1 MTEGPRND
9 PAEDRKAGSGGEAG
23 AGQRPTARP
32 PAAAPSQSDGNS
44 GEDEQKCGLV
54 AVIGAPNAG
63 KSTLVNALVGQK
75 VAITSA
81 KAQTTRARMLG
92 IALHGDTQMILV
104 DTPGIFAPKRRL
116 DRAMVSA
123 AWEGTEA
130 ADAVLLMVDPVKQRR
145 HELEPLLE
153 ALAQRPE
160 KKILVLN
167 KVDVARKEPL
177 LALAQELTGK
187 VDFAEVFFVS
197 ALTGDGVPEMKAA
210 LAAMMPEAE
219 WVYPEDQV
227 SDASERLLAA
237 EITREQLYRQLHEE
251 LPYDSAVRPE
261 LYQHRPDGSLEIH
274 QQIVV
279 VRDNQRA
286 IVLGKG
292 GSKIKAIGEAAR
304 KELSELLG
312 VKVHLFLH
320 VKVEENWSDN
330 KEIFEEIGL
339 DWGR

>member
-1 MTEGPRND
+1 MTETETPS
-9 PAEDRKAGSGGEAG
+9 PPSSGT
-23 AGQRPTARP
+23 R
-32 PAAAPSQSDGNS
+32 
-44 GEDEQKCGLV
+44 CGVV
-54 AVIGAPNAG
+54 AVLGAPNAG

-92 IALHGDTQMILV
+92 IALHELEGAPGPMIPTQMILV
-104 DTPGIFAPKRRL
+104 DTPGIFAPRRRL

-123 AWEGTEA
+123 AWEGAEA
-130 ADAVLLMVDPVKQRR
+130 ADAVLLMVDPIKQRR

-153 ALAQRPE
+153 TLAGRPE
-160 KKILVLN
+160 RKILVLN
-167 KVDVARKEPL
+167 KVDRAKKEPL
-177 LALAQELTGK
+177 LALAQELSGK
-187 VDFAEVFFVS
+187 VDFTEIFFVS
-197 ALTGDGVPEMKAA
+197 ALTGEGVPELKDN
-210 LAAMMPEAE
+210 LAKLMPEGE
-219 WVYPEDQV
+219 WMYPEDQV

-237 EITREQLYRQLHEE
+237 EITREQLYKQLHEE

-261 LYQHRPDGSLEIH
+261 KYEHRKDGSVEIH

-279 VRDNQRA
+279 TRDNQRA

-304 KELSELLG
+304 KELSEVLG

-320 VKVEENWSDN
+320 VKVLENWAED
-330 KEIFEEIGL
+330 KEVFEEIGL
-339 DWGR
+339 DWVR

>member
-1 MTEGPRND
+1 MSDTP
-9 PAEDRKAGSGGEAG
+9 
-23 AGQRPTARP
+23 PTR
-32 PAAAPSQSDGNS
+32 
-44 GEDEQKCGLV
+44 CGVV

-63 KSTLVNALVGQK
+63 KSTLVNQLVGQK

-92 IALHGDTQMILV
+92 IALHGPVQMILV
-104 DTPGIFAPKRRL
+104 DTPGIFAPRRRL

-123 AWEGTEA
+123 AWEGAES
-130 ADAVLLMVDPVKQRR
+130 ADAVLLLVDPVKQRR

-153 ALAQRPE
+153 ALGQRPE
-160 KKILVLN
+160 RKILVLN
-167 KVDVARKEPL
+167 KVDVSRKEPL
-177 LALAQELTGK
+177 LALAQELSQK
-187 VDFAEVFFVS
+187 VDFAEIFFVS
-197 ALTGDGVPEMKAA
+197 ALTGEGVGEMKEA
-210 LAAMMPEAE
+210 LAKLMPEGP
-219 WVYPEDQV
+219 WMYPEDQV

-279 VRDNQRA
+279 ARETQRP

-292 GSKIKAIGEAAR
+292 GQKIKAIGEAAR

-320 VKVEENWSDN
+320 VKVLEGWSED
-330 KEIFEEIGL
+330 KELFEEMGL
-339 DWGR
+339 DWVK